1 REGTPQGNICRGDD
15 VIVTRRQF
23 LRQAS
28 AIPVGVAIVAPKPT
42 DIRIDEV
49 VHGYE
54 ASVSRAPYK
63 FGGSVV
69 ARVTLLNVH
78 CRVTTRN
85 GQTAWGFASMTMG
98 NMWAFP
104 SATMSYDTTLE
115 AMKALASRI
124 ARLAGDCREIGHP
137 LDIAHVFEPECLKAA
152 AEVSAERKLTD
163 PIPKLC
169 TLVVASPFDAAVHDA
184 LGQVHRRNVY
194 DTYAPE
200 PTTHDVSRHLAPSRQ
215 Y

>member
-1 REGTPQGNICRGDD
+1 

-28 AIPVGVAIVAPKPT
+28 AIPIGAAIVAPKPT

-54 ASVSRAPYK
+54 DYVYRAPYK
-63 FGGSVV
+63 FGGRVV
-69 ARVTLLNVH
+69 DRVTLLNVH

-104 SATMSYDTTLE
+104 SATM
-115 AMKALASRI
+115 
-124 ARLAGDCREIGHP
+124 
-137 LDIAHVFEPECLKAA
+137 
-152 AEVSAERKLTD
+152 
-163 PIPKLC
+163 
-169 TLVVASPFDAAVHDA
+169 
-184 LGQVHRRNVY
+184 
-194 DTYAPE
+194 
-200 PTTHDVSRHLAPSRQ
+200 
-215 Y
+215 